1 MKKLSLLA
9 LILIAT
15 CTVAFAQPRAIGGR
29 IASSIGI
36 SYQHQI
42 GEKNMIQADLDFL
55 IYGLWGTQGTV
66 TFNWL
71 IPLVDVSA
79 GQLNLYPGVGLGGGY
94 EWWGSGLPLWWDSS
108 YKYHGI
114 GFVGVAGIIGLEWNF
129 KFPLQLSFE
138 YRPLIGV
145 ELSRGYTWKDYYKNI
160 NAKFYYN
167 GLWMSAVA
175 VGVRYKFGGK

>member
-1 MKKLSLLA
+1 MKKLSLFA

-29 IASSIGI
+29 IGYNIGA

-42 GEKNMIQADLDFL
+42 GEKNMLQTDLDF
-55 IYGLWGTQGTV
+55 YGLGWWGIQGTV
-66 TFNWL
+66 TFNWI
-71 IPLVDVSA
+71 IPLVSVNA
-79 GQLNLYPGVGLGGGY
+79 GDLNLYPGVGLGGGY
-94 EWWGSGLPLWWDSS
+94 EFLGKVVWAENHWRGCP
-108 YKYHGI
+108 
-114 GFVGVAGIIGLEWNF
+114 FVGVAGMIGIEWRF

>member
-66 TFNWL
+66 TFNWI

-94 EWWGSGLPLWWDSS
+94 EWWNWGGFGGTPLYSGG
-108 YKYHGI
+108 YGT
-114 GFVGVAGIIGLEWNF
+114 GFVGIAGMIGLEWNF
-129 KFPLQLSFE
+129 KFPLQLSLE
-138 YRPLIGV
+138 YRPLLGV
-145 ELSRGYTWKDYYKNI
+145 ELKKHWSDKGI
-160 NAKFYYN
+160 GAGFYYN